1 MAQLHLVVDTKGAG
15 RVVGVFTDPDRA
27 ARILAIDPNYFRLIA
42 LEADTINPSAVDWLP
57 APKRE
62 ALRSA

>member
-15 RVVGVFTDPDRA
+15 RVVGVFHDPDRA
-27 ARILAIDPNYFRLIA
+27 TRILAIDPNYFRVVA
-42 LEADTINPSAVDWLP
+42 LEADTINPAAIEWLP

-62 ALRSA
+62 LLRGA